1 MRYVGLNWQ
10 FHCVTRSRDVELS
23 PRERDRLRALGLW
36 QETQDVQLACRTFG
50 VSRATL
56 YRWGT
61 RFDPHDLTSLKERS
75 RRPRRLRAPRWPVK
89 LITDLQQL
97 RATYPRWGKDE
108 LVILL
113 RAQGHA
119 PSEYLLNG

>member
-50 VSRATL
+50 VAEPRCTGGA
-56 YRWGT
+56 
-61 RFDPHDLTSLKERS
+61 PALT
-75 RRPRRLRAPRWPVK
+75 P
-89 LITDLQQL
+89 T
-97 RATYPRWGKDE
+97 T
-108 LVILL
+108 
-113 RAQGHA
+113 
-119 PSEYLLNG
+119 